1 MSNQKEKMNEELKNI
16 DEIMGKENFN
26 SSGKDLGHPQN
37 YFEDFSNHILELSKL
52 DSFLQKSNL
61 KSGMNLPKDYFLD
74 LSSNTSKTLHDLQV
88 SGVFDHRT
96 YLHVPIDYF
105 SKNVDRILSNKSIN
119 VKEKDK
125 PRTVRLFKS
134 WYYAVAAMLI
144 LGITGWWYQNSVIID
159 QDHWSQNLT
168 EEELFDYVIQNAED
182 YSLENLLELVPVQD
196 LNVLGLGEDDYL
208 NHINEEDLNL

>member
-37 YFEDFSNHILELSKL
+37 YFEDFLNHIIELSKL